1 MEWNCTT
8 TEERL
13 TDFLDGA
20 LTPEEHAAFSAHTT
34 ACANCATLTAR
45 VGGVVN
51 RMHQVAPIEEPP
63 QLVRAIVRATRGA
76 GGREYHAPWWLSWAP
91 WVWQPRFAIG
101 LATVAA
107 SLGIVIHATG
117 VTPGDVAKLDYRP
130 ASVYRAA
137 DRHTHLGYARCV
149 KFVNDMRLVYEIE
162 ARFAASPAPAAE
174 PSTAPAPGP
183 GDEQAP
189 PSTKASPRDR
199 SDTGPRP
206 GQRESRRTTVLAAL
220 MTFGVRGNPRRV
232 A

>member
-1 MEWNCTT
+1 MEWNCTV

-13 TDFLDGA
+13 IDFLDGA
-20 LTPEEHAAFSAHTT
+20 LTPEENAAFSAHTA

-45 VGGVVN
+45 IGSVVK
-51 RMHQVAPIEEPP
+51 RMHQIAPIEEPP

-76 GGREYHAPWWLSWAP
+76 SGREHDAPWWLSWAP

-101 LATVAA
+101 LATMAA
-107 SLGIVIHATG
+107 SLGIVLHAAG
-117 VTPGDVAKLDYRP
+117 LTPADLAKLDYRP

-137 DRHTHLGYARCV
+137 DRHAHLGYARCV
-149 KFVNDMRLVYEIE
+149 KLVNDMRLVYEIE

-174 PSTAPAPGP
+174 PSAPPATGP

-206 GQRESRRTTVLAAL
+206 GQRDFRRTTVLAAL
-220 MTFGVRGNPRRV
+220 MTPGSCSYPRRV
-232 A
+232 G